1 MLSGQW
7 VYGAKFE
14 RGKAL
19 KTPEP
24 TRASLRDFL
33 NVIFKR
39 KYQILLFFF
48 VIFSAVAIATLL
60 TKPTYQATCQILVK
74 PGREKIFMPATGGYS
89 PVISVN
95 REEQLNSEIEIIKNR
110 SLAQEVVEAIGP
122 TTIYP
127 ELDGKEKGI
136 LASVFSGFK
145 EQPSPL
151 EKTLLKLQKNLN
163 VQGIKKSN
171 IIQISFNHA
180 SPKMAAAVVD
190 MLARRYLDKHATV
203 YKTDSQR
210 NAGVYLIEPTLIP
223 LKPLS
228 PKMFLNLI
236 LGFLL
241 GLFGGL
247 GLAFFLNY
255 IDDSLETVEDVEA
268 ALDVPVLASVSLDKK
283 EAH

>member
-1 MLSGQW
+1 M
-7 VYGAKFE
+7 
-14 RGKAL
+14 

-24 TRASLRDFL
+24 TSASLRDFL

-74 PGREKIFMPATGGYS
+74 PGREKIFIPATGRSS

-110 SLAQEVVEAIGP
+110 SLAQEVVAAIGP
-122 TTIYP
+122 ATIYP
-127 ELDGKEKGI
+127 ELGRKENGI
-136 LASVFSGFK
+136 LASLFSGSK
-145 EQPSPL
+145 EQQSPL
-151 EKTLLKLQKNLN
+151 EKTLLKLQKNLD

-171 IIQISFNHA
+171 IIQISFNHT
-180 SPKMAAAVVD
+180 SPKMAATVVD
-190 MLARRYLDKHATV
+190 MLAQRYLDKHAKV

-228 PKMFLNLI
+228 PKVFLNLI
-236 LGFLL
+236 LGFFL
-241 GLFGGL
+241 GAFGGI

-255 IDDSLETVEDVEA
+255 MDDSLETVEDVEA
-268 ALDVPVLASVSLDKK
+268 ALDVPVLASFSLDKK
-283 EAH
+283 QTH

>member
-1 MLSGQW
+1 M
-7 VYGAKFE
+7 
-14 RGKAL
+14 

-24 TRASLRDFL
+24 TRASFRDFL

-48 VIFSAVAIATLL
+48 VIFSAVAFATLL

-74 PGREKIFMPATGGYS
+74 PGQEKIFMPATGSPS

-110 SLAQEVVEAIGP
+110 SLVQEVVEAIGAA
-122 TTIYP
+122 TIYP
-127 ELDGKEKGI
+127 ELDGKEKGMF
-136 LASVFSGFK
+136 ASVFSGLK
-145 EQPSPL
+145 EQQSAL
-151 EKTLLKLQKNLN
+151 EKTLLKLQKNLD

-171 IIQISFNHA
+171 IIQISFNHT

-190 MLARRYLDKHATV
+190 MLARRYLDKRAKV
-203 YKTDSQR
+203 YKTDSQK

-228 PKMFLNLI
+228 PKVFLNLI
-236 LGFLL
+236 LGFFL

-255 IDDSLETVEDVEA
+255 MDDSLETVEDVEA